1 MKAKS
6 VKFNSYEQVFP
17 VNSTEINYYSFE
29 LTLHPDW
36 NRLPCTNLTRRT
48 SRMQYFHKEVLRT
61 QRYFTYPQK
70 STKQGFGNICSIP
83 ALPLLLCEVT
93 KISGYTAATQTSPGT
108 NITLITPLARS
119 LHDSYYLKAVTAQ
132 LTKWPSKGR
141 VKGYHSAH
149 PSLRAWKRGFIWEK
163 CGIEVNKEEKK

>member
-1 MKAKS
+1 
-6 VKFNSYEQVFP
+6 
-17 VNSTEINYYSFE
+17 
-29 LTLHPDW
+29 
-36 NRLPCTNLTRRT
+36 
-48 SRMQYFHKEVLRT
+48 MQYFHKEVLRT

-93 KISGYTAATQTSPGT
+93 KISGYTAAAQTSPGT

-132 LTKWPSKGR
+132 LTKGPSKGR

-149 PSLRAWKRGFIWEK
+149 PSLR
-163 CGIEVNKEEKK
+163 V